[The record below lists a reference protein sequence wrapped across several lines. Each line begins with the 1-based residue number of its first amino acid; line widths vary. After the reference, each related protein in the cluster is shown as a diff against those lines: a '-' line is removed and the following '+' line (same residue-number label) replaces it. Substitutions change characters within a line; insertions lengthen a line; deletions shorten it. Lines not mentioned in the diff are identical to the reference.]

1 MRLLQRGLLRHVG
14 LKISALLIAV
24 ALWVVYNSQPVVEA
38 SYSVPLLL
46 ENVPPGLQVAGEVP
60 STVLVRLRGRLGR
73 MRPLNPDELSVSANF
88 YNAHAGF
95 LTVQLVPNDPNIVGI
110 SPAQLQFSLVSA
122 SAPQPQSN

>member
-73 MRPLNPDELSVSANF
+73 MRPLNSGELSVSANF

-95 LTVQLVPNDPNIVGI
+95 LTVQLVPNDPDIVGV

>member
-1 MRLLQRGLLRHVG
+1 MRLLQRGLLRHAG
-14 LKISALLIAV
+14 LKLSALLIAT

-73 MRPLNPDELSVSANF
+73 MRPVNPDELSVSANF
-88 YNAHAGF
+88 YNAHAGV
-95 LTVQLVPNDPNIVGI
+95 LTVPLLPNDPNIVGV
-110 SPAQLQFSLVSA
+110 SPAQLQFSLVPA